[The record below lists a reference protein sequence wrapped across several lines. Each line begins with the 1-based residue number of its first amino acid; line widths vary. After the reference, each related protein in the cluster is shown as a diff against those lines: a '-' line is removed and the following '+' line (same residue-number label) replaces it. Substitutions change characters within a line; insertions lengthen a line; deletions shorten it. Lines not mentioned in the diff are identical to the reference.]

1 MQVQV
6 QLVDLLVQTMRDMRR
21 HYDNAARENGLTL
34 ARARVISAVRRDE
47 GASQAQIAHALE
59 IEGPTLKKLVDALEE
74 RGFIERRDDPTD
86 GRRKT
91 LHLTAAGRDTRVAD
105 LSRRLRSDMVAGIP
119 VRDLETTCEVLRRMG
134 ENMSQPG
141 KS

>member
-1 MQVQV
+1 MQVQD
-6 QLVDLLVQTMRDMRR
+6 QLVELLVQTMRDMRR

-91 LHLTAAGRDTRVAD
+91 LYLTASGRDTRVAD
-105 LSRRLRSDMVAGIP
+105 LGRRLRSDMVEGIAAE
-119 VRDLETTCEVLRRMG
+119 DLKTTCEVLRRMG
-134 ENMSQPG
+134 DNMNRPAQP
-141 KS
+141 